1 MTPEAFPAV
10 TVPSSVNAGRSR
22 ARLAA
27 VTSGRMCSSAA
38 TSTALHY
45 LMMEALALVFP
56 PRADMDC
63 RYLLN
68 SGSVQRQ
75 ARAGPGQENRW
86 PAASGLNQGD
96 GRRARPRA
104 LVRIFPAVALLI
116 AVIAGALLMA
126 TAGTAR
132 ITQLRMV
139 MRRDR
144 RQPPQ
149 A

>member
-1 MTPEAFPAV
+1 MYPGV
-10 TVPSSVNAGRSR
+10 TALTVRPIRSPDGR
-22 ARLAA
+22 
-27 VTSGRMCSSAA
+27 C
-38 TSTALHY
+38 ALHY
-45 LMMEALALVFP
+45 LMVEALAVVFP

-63 RYLLN
+63 RYLLH

-96 GRRARPRA
+96 GQGVPDRGAQ
-104 LVRIFPAVALLI
+104 VRIFPAVALPI

-144 RQPPQ
+144 RRPPQ